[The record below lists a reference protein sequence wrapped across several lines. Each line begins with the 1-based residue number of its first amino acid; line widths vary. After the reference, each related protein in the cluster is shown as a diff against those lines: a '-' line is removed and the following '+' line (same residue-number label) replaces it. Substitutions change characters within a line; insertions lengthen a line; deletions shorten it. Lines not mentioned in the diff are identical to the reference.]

1 MINELSAPQGK
12 SMKPAKSVLVA
23 LFATILSSIAPT
35 QGEARQA
42 QQIPADDASPLGD
55 WRGESIC
62 VVRDSACRDEDSL
75 YHVAKLAGKPGWFS
89 MKLDKIVDG
98 KPVTMGT
105 VACSYDSAKR
115 ALACEFPRGVFR
127 FTIQAN
133 KMAGIM
139 NLTDGTLWRK
149 ITLSKSS
156 QAPKE
161 IAKLVLP
168 AANLPRR

>member
-1 MINELSAPQGK
+1 
-12 SMKPAKSVLVA
+12 MKAAKSLLVIV
-23 LFATILSSIAPT
+23 FMTILCTIGPA
-35 QGEARQA
+35 QVDARQV
-42 QQIPADDASPLGD
+42 QQIPADDSSLVGD
-55 WRGESIC
+55 WHGESVC

-75 YHVAKLAGKPGWFS
+75 YHLTKLAGKPGWLS

-105 VACSYDSAKR
+105 VECSYDSAKR
-115 ALACEFPRGVFR
+115 GLTCEFPRGVFR

-133 KMAGIM
+133 KMAGTM

-156 QAPKE
+156 
-161 IAKLVLP
+161 
-168 AANLPRR
+168 